1 MSTSLKLLLLLCGAV
16 LIAFLS
22 RSLYLGIAGP
32 APPKEEPKVQMR
44 VAAADLPAG
53 LLLRNEDLDW
63 RTVERSAVPP
73 GAIIEG
79 HPGFQDV
86 NGVMVRRKVPAGSPI
101 LERDVIRPNAPGFLS
116 AVLRPGMRAVSVGV
130 DAVTGNAGL
139 IQPGDYVDIILVQ
152 ENSRRNG
159 LEAAFEKARA
169 VVSETIVENAR
180 VIAVGSTFL
189 QATAAESGSENRGEG
204 RATNHRTVT
213 IEVMPRAAEAVA
225 VASRLGSLTLA
236 LRSFAITD
244 RNAGQQE
251 ETGRVVALN
260 GQDTGDSPLWAG
272 DVSRALAAAAAGE
285 RPDIPRNSPASETSK
300 NSAPAAA
307 AIVRDI
313 TVFRGS
319 EQTTQTIGSPGR
331 TP

>member
-1 MSTSLKLLLLLCGAV
+1 MSTPLKLLLFLCGAV

-32 APPKEEPKVQMR
+32 APPKEEPRVQIR

-63 RTVERSAVPP
+63 RGVDRSAVPP

-79 HPGFQDV
+79 NPGFQDI
-86 NGVMVRRKVPAGSPI
+86 NGVMVRRNIAAGTPI
-101 LERDVIRPNAPGFLS
+101 LERDVIRPNSPGFLS
-116 AVLRPGMRAVSVGV
+116 AVLRPGMRAVSIGV

-152 ENSRRNG
+152 ENSRRG
-159 LEAAFEKARA
+159 SMEAVQEKARS

-189 QATAAESGSENRGEG
+189 QAAAAEAGSENRNEG
-204 RATNHRTVT
+204 RTANNRTVT

-244 RNAGQQE
+244 RNAGRAE

-260 GQDTGDSPLWAG
+260 NHDTGDAPLWAG
-272 DVSRALAAAAAGE
+272 DVSRALAAATANAQSE
-285 RPDIPRNSPASETSK
+285 PAQNSSTPETPQSPAPATST
-300 NSAPAAA
+300 
-307 AIVRDI
+307 VREI
-313 TVFRGS
+313 TIFRGS
-319 EQTTQTIGSPGR
+319 EQTAQTIGSPRGTR
-331 TP
+331 